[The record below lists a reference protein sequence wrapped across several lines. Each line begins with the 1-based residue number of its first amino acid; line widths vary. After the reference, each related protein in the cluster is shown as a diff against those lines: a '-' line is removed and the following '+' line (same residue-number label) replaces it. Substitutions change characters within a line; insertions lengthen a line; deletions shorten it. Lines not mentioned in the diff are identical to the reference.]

1 MRDSEPQVAVP
12 HHIAPF
18 ELLEAKLCI
27 PTARPGSVPRV
38 PLVNRLR
45 ASRTTLVTVLA
56 PAGYGKTTVLA
67 QWADRDER
75 PFAWV
80 TLDDDD
86 NDPLLLARYVA
97 SSLVRVQHVDAA
109 VFDELAA
116 DGAWCRRTLA
126 RLTSAFF
133 SAPSPL
139 VLVLDDVHGLR
150 SRESSK
156 VVAALA
162 QHVPDGSTL
171 VLAGRTPPRLP
182 LARLRAA
189 GGLFELDRTDLAL
202 SRREADG
209 LLRAVGVELA
219 PAEAAELSE
228 WTEGWAAGTYLAA
241 LSLKDGGA
249 EARGRAAP
257 RVDRFADEY
266 FDLVL
271 SRLEAD
277 DIGFLER
284 TAVLERMCGPLC
296 DAVLGSTDSAG
307 RLEAL
312 ARANL
317 FLVPLDPGRT
327 WFRYHNELRECLRGR
342 LERREPALVPE
353 LHRRAA
359 AWCES
364 HGELEP
370 AIHHARAAGDLDVVA
385 RVLGALALTVCSARE
400 AARVE
405 PWLEWFEGERLAD
418 YPTVALLGAWV
429 HLLRGRPVSATRW
442 LACGERAR
450 SLSRPGSP
458 DGGRSLEPWI
468 ALIRGAMCRDGVEQ
482 MLVDAELA
490 LHDLG
495 PTSPWRPTALLL
507 RGVALVLQGD
517 ADRAEE
523 SLAEAAEAA
532 ESIGATGMA
541 VVAHAEQALLAAER
555 GDDVEAD
562 RSGERARA
570 LIVDA
575 GQRDGATG
583 VLGLAVS
590 ARFELRHGNLA
601 QARADLA
608 EAHDLAEGLT
618 HALPWYAVQAQLEL
632 ARLHLTMLDDDRAR
646 RCLSAA
652 ARILRVR
659 PKLGTLCA
667 DLEALRADVEKI
679 ATPRPGRGRSMT
691 GAELRLLPLLAT
703 HLSFREI
710 AQQLYVSRNTV
721 KTQAISIYRKLEASS
736 RSEAV
741 ARATELGLVRGT
753 PPVEPNGSRS
763 GADFI
768 RSG

>member
-1 MRDSEPQVAVP
+1 MRHSEPQLAVP
-12 HHIAPF
+12 HHIPPF

-27 PTARPGSVPRV
+27 PAARPGSVPRV

-45 ASRTTLVTVLA
+45 ASRTPLVAVFA

-67 QWADRDER
+67 QWADRDQR

-80 TLDDDD
+80 TIDDDD
-86 NDPLLLARYVA
+86 NDPLVLARYVA
-97 SSLVRVQHVDAA
+97 SSLGRAQPVDAA
-109 VFDELAA
+109 VFDELQA
-116 DGAWCRRTLA
+116 DEPWRQQALA
-126 RLTSAFF
+126 RLTSAFYA
-133 SAPSPL
+133 APSPL

-162 QHVPDGSTL
+162 QHVPEGSTL
-171 VLAGRTPPRLP
+171 VLAGRAPPRLP
-182 LARLRAA
+182 LARLRAT
-189 GGLFELDRTDLAL
+189 GRLFELDGSDLAL
-202 SRREADG
+202 SGREADG

-219 PAEAAELSE
+219 PGEAAELWE
-228 WTEGWAAGTYLAA
+228 WTEGWPAGTYLATLA
-241 LSLKDGGA
+241 LKDGAA
-249 EARGRAAP
+249 EARGPAAP

-271 SRLEAD
+271 SRLEPD
-277 DIGFLER
+277 DLGFLAR

-296 DAVLGSTDSAG
+296 DAVLESTGSAG
-307 RLEAL
+307 RLDAL

-327 WFRYHNELRECLRGR
+327 WFRYHNQFREFLRGR
-342 LERREPALVPE
+342 LVRREPGLLPE
-353 LHRRAA
+353 LQRRAA
-359 AWCES
+359 AWCEA
-364 HGELEP
+364 HGELEA

-385 RVLGALALTVCSARE
+385 RLLGAFGLTLCSARE

-405 PWLEWFEGERLAD
+405 PWLEWFEGEQLAD
-418 YPTVALLGAWV
+418 YPAVALLGAWV

-442 LACGERAR
+442 LACADRAR
-450 SLSRPGSP
+450 SRPGSP

-468 ALIRGAMCRDGVEQ
+468 ALLRAAMCRDGVEQ
-482 MLVDAELA
+482 MLADAELA
-490 LHDLG
+490 LRELS

-541 VVAHAEQALLAAER
+541 VVAHAELALLAAER

-562 RSGERARA
+562 NSAEQVRA
-570 LIVDA
+570 LIVD
-575 GQRDGATG
+575 GGLREGATG
-583 VLGLAVS
+583 VLGLAVL
-590 ARFELRHGNLA
+590 ARFELRRGNLT

-632 ARLHLTMLDDDRAR
+632 VRLHLTMLDDDPAR
-646 RCLSAA
+646 RCLVAA

-659 PKLGTLCA
+659 PKLGTLGA
-667 DLEALRADVEKI
+667 DIEALRADVERI

-721 KTQAISIYRKLEASS
+721 KTQAISIYRKLDASS

-741 ARATELGLVRGT
+741 ARATELGLVGGT
-753 PPVEPNGSRS
+753 PPVEPNGSRIS
-763 GADFI
+763 ADFI